1 MLLSAI
7 MKNDTGQCKL
17 FQRCFYL
24 ILFSS
29 LRISKNA
36 VKCSQPLFNNLHQL
50 RGRWPTHTQNLRTF
64 FAFCA
69 KKKGVLKRVL
79 REFLLLLFNA
89 VSLFCSALF
98 RKTMVFCLKMLP
110 AKHQINMCISQ
121 YQKGGRAAVR
131 KGCAQLREQGVLKAA
146 VPSMRLSEKTV
157 EWEVAKPQIKIGKF
171 SSNSS
176 ICYFYLKLIA
186 SIGKTLSLKCFQ
198 ISLANI
204 KSVRHNQLFLQT
216 LV

>member
-1 MLLSAI
+1 MANAHAKPSHV
-7 MKNDTGQCKL
+7 
-17 FQRCFYL
+17 FRV
-24 ILFSS
+24 
-29 LRISKNA
+29 LR
-36 VKCSQPLFNNLHQL
+36 Q
-50 RGRWPTHTQNLRTF
+50 
-64 FAFCA
+64 
-69 KKKGVLKRVL
+69 KKKGRAKACVL

-121 YQKGGRAAVR
+121 YQKDARAAVR
-131 KGCAQLREQGVLKAA
+131 KGRARWREQGVLKAA
-146 VPSMRLSEKTV
+146 VPSMRLSDKTV

-171 SSNSS
+171 SSNSN

-204 KSVRHNQLFLQT
+204 KSVRHN
-216 LV
+216 

>member
-1 MLLSAI
+1 MLWSALSRYSI
-7 MKNDTGQCKL
+7 TYTSSEVDGQRTRKT
-17 FQRCFYL
+17 FAR
-24 ILFSS
+24 FSRS
-29 LRISKNA
+29 A
-36 VKCSQPLFNNLHQL
+36 P
-50 RGRWPTHTQNLRTF
+50 
-64 FAFCA
+64 
-69 KKKGVLKRVL
+69 KKKEHAKACVL

-121 YQKGGRAAVR
+121 YQKDARAAVR
-131 KGCAQLREQGVLKAA
+131 KGRARLREQGVLKAA
-146 VPSMRLSEKTV
+146 VPSMRLSNKTV

-171 SSNSS
+171 SSNSN

-204 KSVRHNQLFLQT
+204 KSVRHN
-216 LV
+216 